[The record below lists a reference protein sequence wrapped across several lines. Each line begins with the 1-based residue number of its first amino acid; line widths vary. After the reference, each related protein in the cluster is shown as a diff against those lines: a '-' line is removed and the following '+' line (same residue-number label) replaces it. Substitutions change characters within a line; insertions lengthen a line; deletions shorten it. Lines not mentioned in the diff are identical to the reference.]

1 MPFSEETLVRLKA
14 DAAEITGR
22 YPRARSALLPLLY
35 LVQAEEGYVSDQGI
49 AFCAEV
55 LGITQTEVLGV
66 ATFYTM
72 YKHEPAAEYQV
83 GVCINTT
90 CAIMGGDQ
98 IYAELA
104 EHIAGSG
111 AGAGEPHGDP
121 LGDARPGDINRPHGD
136 SAGTAHHGDIKSP
149 DGKVALERLEC
160 NAACDYAPV
169 VMVNWEFFDNQTPQS
184 AKKLVDDLLAG
195 GQNVRPTRGPS
206 RLCTWKQANR
216 VLAGFGDGLAAEGP
230 SAGPASLVGLKLA
243 QERGWR
249 APAARSE
256 AAEPA
261 QPETSQ
267 EVSAAEKGS
276 LPPQHGA
283 AGDPGVA
290 AGGSRVSSP
299 RDSEESS

>member
-1 MPFSEETLVRLKA
+1 MPFSEDTLTRLKA

-35 LVQAEEGYVSDQGI
+35 LVQAEDGYVSDDGI

-55 LGITQTEVLGV
+55 LGITQTEVRGV

-104 EHIAGSG
+104 EQVGGGPGKG
-111 AGAGEPHGDP
+111 APHGDP
-121 LGDARPGDINRPHGD
+121 GDH
-136 SAGTAHHGDIKSP
+136 SAGGHADIKSP

-169 VMVNWEFFDNQTPQS
+169 VMVNWEFFDNQTPAS
-184 AKKLVDDLLAG
+184 AKKLVEDLQAG
-195 GQNVRPTRGPS
+195 RSVTPTRGPG

-216 VLAGFGDGLAAEGP
+216 ILAGFGDGQAADGP

-243 QERGWR
+243 KDRGWK
-249 APAARSE
+249 APAADSGS
-256 AAEPA
+256 AGSA
-261 QPETSQ
+261 QPETSR
-267 EVSAAEKGS
+267 EISSAEKGS
-276 LPPQHGA
+276 APPQHGA
-283 AGDPGVA
+283 AG
-290 AGGSRVSSP
+290 GSGASSP
-299 RDSEESS
+299 RDSKESS